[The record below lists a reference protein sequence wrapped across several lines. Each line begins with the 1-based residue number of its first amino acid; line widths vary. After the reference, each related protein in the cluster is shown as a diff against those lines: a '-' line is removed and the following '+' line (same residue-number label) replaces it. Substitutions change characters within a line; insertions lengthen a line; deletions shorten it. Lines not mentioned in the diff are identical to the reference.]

1 MECRVFYSWQTDLPN
16 ATNRGFIQ
24 SALESAAKSIRDD
37 ESIKIEPVIDRDT
50 VGVPGAP
57 DIADTILAKIEKS
70 QIFVA
75 DVSIINNKG
84 KSRKAPNPNVLI
96 ELGYAMK
103 TLGLDRI
110 IMVMNITFGKPELLP
125 FDLRMRRVIAYEM
138 PEIEEDRS
146 VERKRLG
153 SVLEHGIRV
162 VLNELEQK
170 ENKISLAPSILEQAI
185 TAVNASQK
193 NQSFLVREYMKSL
206 FASLLEIAPSF
217 PGTQETDEPDEIL
230 IRSIENSL
238 DLVIGFSKLA
248 EAIAVLDSQEA
259 AISLYKSF
267 NQILDRYNYTPP
279 NFSGSFRETQQQ
291 FFRFIGHELFTTFI
305 SFLIRESRWEIVNS
319 IFEEGIFVAKSR
331 TGRPDSVSFEYIS
344 QHVSLLH
351 YRKQRLKSNR
361 MSIHADLLNERHTNG
376 ELAEICP
383 IEQFITADFF
393 LFVRS
398 QSGWRPFSTLYMFGH
413 LPNFIVE
420 AKRKKYAEQLLKPLN
435 ANDIDGLRKIISE
448 GNARLHQF
456 YNTGFWDSSLDS
468 FDWTTIGS
476 R

>member
-24 SALESAAKSIRDD
+24 SALENAAKLIRDD

-50 VGVPGAP
+50 AGVPGAP

-110 IMVMNITFGKPELLP
+110 IMVMNTTFGSPELLP
-125 FDLRMRRVIAYEM
+125 FDLRMRRVITYEM
-138 PEIEEDRS
+138 PENEKERS
-146 VERKRLG
+146 VERKRLS
-153 SVLEHGIRV
+153 SVLEQGIRV

-170 ENKISLAPSILEQAI
+170 ESKIPPASSILEQAI
-185 TAVNASQK
+185 TAVNTSQK

-206 FASLLEIAPSF
+206 FTSLLEIAPSF

-230 IRSIENSL
+230 IRSIENSF
-238 DLVIGFSKLA
+238 DLIADFSRLA
-248 EAIAVLDSQEA
+248 EVIAILDSQDA
-259 AISLYKSF
+259 AISLHKSF

-291 FFRFIGHELFTTFI
+291 FFKFIGYELFTTFI
-305 SFLIRESRWEIVNS
+305 SFLIREDRWEIINS
-319 IFEEGIFVAKSR
+319 IFEETVFVTRSR
-331 TGRPDSVSFEYIS
+331 TGNPDTVSFEYFS
-344 QHVSLLH
+344 QSVSLFS
-351 YRKQRLKSNR
+351 YRKQRLKSNQI
-361 MSIHADLLNERHTNG
+361 SLYADLLNERHSKGRLG
-376 ELAEICP
+376 EISP
-383 IEQFITADFF
+383 VEQFIAADFF
-393 LFVRS
+393 LFLRKN
-398 QSGWRPFSTLYMFGH
+398 SGWRPQSTLYMFQH
-413 LPNFIVE
+413 IPKFIVE
-420 AKRKKYAEQLLKPLN
+420 AKREKYAKQLLRPLN
-435 ANDIDGLRKIISE
+435 INDIDELRKIIGES
-448 GNARLHQF
+448 NARLHQF
-456 YNTGFWDSSLDS
+456 YQSGFWDSSLDS
-468 FDWTTIGS
+468 FDLMTIGS
-476 R
+476 K

>member
-50 VGVPGAP
+50 IGVPGAP

-84 KSRKAPNPNVLI
+84 KSRKTPNPNVLI

-125 FDLRMRRVIAYEM
+125 FDLRMRRVITYKM
-138 PEIEEDRS
+138 SEIEEDRS
-146 VERKRLG
+146 VERKSLS
-153 SVLEHGIRV
+153 SVLVYAIRV

-170 ENKISLAPSILEQAI
+170 ENETTPATSVLEQAI
-185 TAVNASQK
+185 TAINSSQK
-193 NQSFLVREYMKSL
+193 NQNFLIREYMKSL
-206 FASLLEIAPSF
+206 FTNLLNIAPSF

-238 DLVIGFSKLA
+238 NFVSDFSKLA
-248 EAIAVLDSQEA
+248 ETIAVLDSQEA
-259 AISLYKSF
+259 AISLFKSF
-267 NQILDRYNYTPP
+267 NHFLDRYNYIPP
-279 NFSGSFRETQQQ
+279 DFSGSYQETHQQ
-291 FFRFIGHELFTTFI
+291 FFRFIGHELFTTFV
-305 SFLIRESRWEIVNS
+305 SFLIKESRWEIINR
-319 IFEEGIFVAKSR
+319 IFEEGVFVTKSR
-331 TGRPDSVSFEYIS
+331 TGNPDSVSFEYIS
-344 QHVSLLH
+344 QYVPLFH

-361 MSIHADLLNERHTNG
+361 MSIQADLLNERHTNG
-376 ELAEICP
+376 VLGEFCP
-383 IEQFITADFF
+383 IEQFIAADFF
-393 LFVRS
+393 LFLRS
-398 QSGWRPFSTLYMFGH
+398 QSGWRPFSTLYMFKH

-435 ANDIDGLRKIISE
+435 ANDIDDLRRLISD
-448 GNARLHQF
+448 GNVRLHQF